1 MQTGSNTQSILW
13 QTLHDAVSQVDPYP
27 AIQQVL
33 EGMRAATGAAGVS
46 LTPLDAEHLHV
57 VSGSVAGWTHDAA
70 LLAEWAFSLPTDFAE
85 NPSPLPAFSPDVA
98 RWYTYRIDQ
107 DALVCLWFADDTPAF
122 DENQVRPFVDLLSL
136 IVRQQQANRQ
146 QERATLLADSIL
158 ESIVDPLLVLDEN
171 RVVMMMNPAAE
182 ALFQVETDA
191 VRGEPLSE
199 VVNDAELMQIVENP
213 PEDNNRSP
221 EWTRGEETF
230 LPLLSVI
237 HTPAGLPDG
246 WVLALRDVSRFKR
259 LNRNQQEFLRIV
271 SHDLRSPLTAMQG
284 FADMIYMGMV
294 GDVTDR
300 QTHFLDKILSG
311 IDQMTGIVDNI
322 QDAGRFD
329 PETGFYEMQRNP
341 VDLGEIARKIV
352 QNHIIPA
359 EKQELTLELNIDDS
373 VPIINGDENMLTRA
387 ITNLVD
393 NAIKYTPNGGKVEV
407 NIERNGD
414 YVRVSVKDDG
424 YGISEEDQK
433 RLFQRHVRLARKEH
447 KKIKGTGLGLFIVR
461 SVAQRHG
468 GNAMVDS
475 VLGEGT
481 TFTIVIPLNG
491 ADAASSGI

>member
-1 MQTGSNTQSILW
+1 MQAGSNTQSILW
-13 QTLHDAVSQVDPYP
+13 QMLHDTAPQADSEHVLR
-27 AIQQVL
+27 QVL
-33 EGMRAATGAAGVS
+33 DGMRAAVGATGVSVTHLELNPQHVAAGNA
-46 LTPLDAEHLHV
+46 D
-57 VSGSVAGWTHDAA
+57 GWTDDVA
-70 LLAEWAFSLPTDFAE
+70 LLAAWTKVLPTDLTA
-85 NPSPLPAFSPDVA
+85 SPKPPPAFSPGVTH
-98 RWYTYRIDQ
+98 WHTVKTDQ
-107 DALVCLWFADDTPAF
+107 GALICLWYADETSTLDA
-122 DENQVRPFVDLLSL
+122 QQIRPFTHLLDL
-136 IVRQQQANRQ
+136 IVMRERANRQ
-146 QERATLLADSIL
+146 QERANLLASSIV
-158 ESIVDPLLVLDEN
+158 ESIADPLVVLDEN
-171 RVVMMMNPAAE
+171 RAVLIMNPAAE
-182 ALFQVETDA
+182 ALFGVKTEA
-191 VRGEPLSE
+191 VRSKPLAD
-199 VVNDAELMQIVENP
+199 VVNNADLLNLVESP
-213 PEDNNRSP
+213 LDDNSRVP
-221 EWTRGEETF
+221 EWAAGDETY

-237 HTPAGLPDG
+237 HTPAGQPDG

-259 LNRNQQEFLRIV
+259 LNRNQQEFMRVV

-284 FADMIYMGMV
+284 FADMIRMGMV
-294 GDVTDR
+294 GDVTEK
-300 QTHFLDKILSG
+300 QEYFLDKILAG

-359 EKQELTLELNIDDS
+359 EKQELALELEIADD

-393 NAIKYTPNGGKVEV
+393 NAIKYTPNGGTVEV
-407 NIERNGD
+407 AITRDENNVC
-414 YVRVSVKDDG
+414 VRVSDDG

-468 GNAMVDS
+468 GEAHVHS

-481 TFTIVIPLNG
+481 TFSIVIPLNG
-491 ADAASSGI
+491 ADVSSSGV